1 MNKMENFKSRL
12 VYAIAL
18 GKTSQNTFR
27 TEGRG
32 LKTYDYGSFVEF
44 RSSSLSFLKDLFGE
58 SHPYYIEFNT
68 KCNYSSVTEISA
80 GLGVLRSVGVE
91 INNGWLDT
99 VRGIV
104 SAEVFSDFLEM
115 ADHLLK
121 EHYKDAAAVMIG
133 SVLEEHLRQL
143 CHSNSIDT
151 YNIKDGKRAHKR
163 ADSLNVELGKTNV
176 YNMIDQKQVLAWLD
190 LRNKAAHGSYGEYS
204 EEQVSLMY
212 QGVLGFIARNQV

>member
-12 VYAIAL
+12 VHAVAL
-18 GKTSQNTFR
+18 GKTSRSTFE
-27 TEGRG
+27 TEERG

-58 SHPYYIEFNT
+58 IHPYYVEFNT
-68 KCNYSSVTEISA
+68 KCNYSSLTEISA

-104 SAEVFSDFLEM
+104 SAEVFFNFLEM

-143 CHSNSIDT
+143 CQSNTIDT
-151 YNIKDGKRAHKR
+151 HNIKDGKPSPKK
-163 ADSLNVELGKTNV
+163 ADLLNAELGKANI

-190 LRNKAAHGSYGEYS
+190 LRNKAAHGLYSEYS
-204 EEQVSLMY
+204 EDQVSLMY
-212 QGVLGFIARNQV
+212 QGVLSFMARNQI